1 MKILHISTG
10 FNLDFNGGITNYVR
24 CIAKSQSENGHE
36 VYVLSDGGKDDG
48 YCVITHNPK
57 NHAWSFVKRHD
68 QCELDQIKSFLIDNK
83 FDIVHIHMMLNMDQ
97 RLYQVLQDVKVKYI
111 VSLHDYWMICP
122 RIQMI
127 RTGEQRCEKTG
138 EKCTRCFS
146 CLEKNHFLLRAM
158 RKIFGQQFVTRFP
171 LKSKTVY
178 TKWRKNSDALLA
190 GASALLPVSNRV
202 KEIYEQSGIHGNYVV
217 LNIGNI
223 SANDFDADYL
233 YVPKKDINLVIL
245 SSVSELKG
253 GLLFCK
259 ILEKVQNPKLK
270 VHFYGRC
277 NKKQAQMLRQHGIID
292 HGPYKQAE
300 LKGILASMD
309 MGVMVPIWEDNG
321 PQVVM
326 EMLNNH
332 LPVFATRMG
341 GIPDFV
347 SNDNGF
353 LFDPFCE
360 EEINAAVEFLNTLS
374 QEKIAILKKNIHR
387 LITPQEHYAQLMDV
401 YEKVL
406 NEK

>member
-10 FNLDFNGGITNYVR
+10 FNIDFNGGITNYVR

-57 NHAWSFVKRHD
+57 NHAWSFGKRHD

-127 RTGEQRCEKTG
+127 RTGEQRCEKTS

-146 CLEKNHFLLRAM
+146 CLEKNYFLLRAM

-202 KEIYEQSGIHGNYVV
+202 KEIYEQSGIHGNFVV

-233 YVPKKDINLVIL
+233 YVPKRDINLVIL
-245 SSVSELKG
+245 SSVSELRG
-253 GLLFCK
+253 D
-259 ILEKVQNPKLK
+259 
-270 VHFYGRC
+270 Y
-277 NKKQAQMLRQHGIID
+277 
-292 HGPYKQAE
+292 Y
-300 LKGILASMD
+300 
-309 MGVMVPIWEDNG
+309 
-321 PQVVM
+321 
-326 EMLNNH
+326 
-332 LPVFATRMG
+332 
-341 GIPDFV
+341 FV
-347 SNDNGF
+347 KS
-353 LFDPFCE
+353 
-360 EEINAAVEFLNTLS
+360 
-374 QEKIAILKKNIHR
+374 
-387 LITPQEHYAQLMDV
+387 
-401 YEKVL
+401 
-406 NEK
+406 